1 MSDKNQSSQEVQ
13 NFIRDAKNL
22 YTSAVAMIKKTIA
35 DYKTPAEIKPTE
47 NSTPTPPPPPSA
59 NVIDSPIEQQPEQ
72 QPEQQTQQQPEQQSE
87 QPPVQQSPI
96 VDSESTTKDTE
107 NK

>member
-1 MSDKNQSSQEVQ
+1 MMSDKNQSSQEVQ

-35 DYKTPAEIKPTE
+35 DYKTPSEIKPTE

-59 NVIDSPIEQQPEQ
+59 NVIESQPPMEQ

-87 QPPVQQSPI
+87 QPPVQPPI
-96 VDSESTTKDTE
+96 VDSESTNKDTE

>member
-47 NSTPTPPPPPSA
+47 NSTPTPPSA
-59 NVIDSPIEQQPEQ
+59 NVIDSQPPIEQ

-107 NK
+107 NKL